1 MPIKEEDLIQVFG
14 RITSIRT
21 SGSKL
26 VFIDLV
32 EDQVKLQ
39 VILSYSALEPLG
51 ISKDEFK
58 QITLLT
64 RRGDWIGEPSRPCL
78 HSPIRIHLPV
88 LILP

>member
-39 VILSYSALEPLG
+39 VILSHSALEPLG

-64 RRGDWIGEPSRPCL
+64 RRGDWIGEPSRPCP